1 EIGAA
6 ITLLATECL
15 VTSLMLM
22 FVRNNKLLV
31 C

>member
-1 EIGAA
+1 
-6 ITLLATECL
+6 LLATECL